1 MLQVVPQME
10 VEAEINDGKIR
21 LKCNRDDLEK
31 LIAIL
36 QLNNLKSLNVVNHDW
51 RHWKPYGPIE

>member
-1 MLQVVPQME
+1 MLQVEPQVE

-21 LKCNRDDLEK
+21 LKCNRNDLEK

-36 QLNNLKSLNVVNHDW
+36 QLNNLKSLNVTTHDW